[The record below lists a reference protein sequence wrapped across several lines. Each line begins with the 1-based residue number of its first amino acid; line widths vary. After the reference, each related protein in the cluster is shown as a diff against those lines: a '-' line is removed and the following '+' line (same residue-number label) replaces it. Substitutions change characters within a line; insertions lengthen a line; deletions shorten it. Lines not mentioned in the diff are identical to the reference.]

1 MKFVFTTIVAEQS
14 MVAMVSTVAMMLVRV
29 VVALIGRV

>member
-1 MKFVFTTIVAEQS
+1 MMSVFTAIVTEQS
-14 MVAMVSTVAMMLVRV
+14 MVAMVSIVAMMLVRV

>member
-1 MKFVFTTIVAEQS
+1 MFVFTAIVTEQS